1 MSTGLLLFIAAL
13 ALAGLAWFIRREM
26 KKRKRV
32 RLRAMRLSAE
42 ERAGLA
48 REMPVYA
55 RLPDETRSLLDGLI
69 HQFLAE
75 IRIYGAGGLQVTD
88 EMKRLIAAQACLLLV
103 GRPERWYHSL
113 RTIHLYPAGFQARV
127 QEREGYV
134 VTERAQGRL
143 GESWR
148 FGPVILSWRD
158 AALGA
163 ANPRDGRN
171 VVYHEFAHQLDSETG
186 VVDGAPLLDETQS
199 AGKWAR
205 VMQSA
210 YDGLRANIVQGDA
223 HFLDPYGATSPAEFF
238 AVAVEAFFDASRPFA
253 HHHPEL
259 HGELCRLFGF
269 DPVHWHAHAGPA

>member
-1 MSTGLLLFIAAL
+1 MSTGLLLLIAAL

-26 KKRKRV
+26 KKRRRA
-32 RLRAMRLSAE
+32 RLRAMRLSPE

-48 REMPVYA
+48 QEMPVYA
-55 RLPDETRSLLDGLI
+55 RLPEETRALLDGLV

-75 IRIYGAGGLQVTD
+75 IRIYGAGELEVTE

-113 RTIHLYPAGFQARV
+113 RTIHLYPAGFQSRM

-148 FGPVILSWRD
+148 YGPVILSWRD
-158 AALGA
+158 AAQGA

-210 YDGLRANIVQGDA
+210 YDGLRSDVVQGDA

-238 AVAVEAFFDASRPFA
+238 AVATEQFFEQPDAMRRALPALFR
-253 HHHPEL
+253 EL
-259 HGELCRLFGF
+259 SEYFNV
-269 DPVHWHAHAGPA
+269 DPSAWT